1 MKLSSE
7 NLNFMAGVSHE
18 IRNPINAII
27 GIAHLLQKENQKDVQ
42 EELLQILLV
51 TSENLRELTNNILDF
66 TKLEEG
72 KVPRNIT
79 SIDIRKEIRMVL
91 LGQEVIAKA
100 KGLELVINIDD
111 NVPSRVMLDKVRA
124 MQILINL
131 VSNAI
136 KFTQEGRI
144 TLEAKALE
152 STESE
157 VTLFFAVRDT
167 GMGISEEKQAQIF
180 EPFRQGGSSINFNH
194 GGTGLGLTI
203 ANMLV
208 ASAGGKIMLKSK
220 VNQGSEFSFI
230 VTLKLP
236 EISDTQLPA
245 QRPVSLTKVLRNLK
259 VLIVDDN
266 KINLQVTSKTFENW
280 GIKYSIANNG
290 IEAVAKVQEEDFGL
304 VLMDLHMPKMDGY
317 TASSAIR
324 KIEKEKFLSLPILA
338 ISGSIDF
345 FQAENMNANGFSGF
359 LAKPYNPQELLEKI
373 LEVLCEKK

>member
-1 MKLSSE
+1 
-7 NLNFMAGVSHE
+7 MAGVSHE

-345 FQAENMNANGFSGF
+345 FQAENMNANEFSGF